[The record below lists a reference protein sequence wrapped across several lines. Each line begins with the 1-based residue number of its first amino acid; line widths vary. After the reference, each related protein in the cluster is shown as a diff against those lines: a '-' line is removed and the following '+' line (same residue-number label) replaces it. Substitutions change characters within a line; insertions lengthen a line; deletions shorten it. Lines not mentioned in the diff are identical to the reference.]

1 VPLPELLEY
10 LQMTDIYLFTSNDPN
25 QAVSG
30 TFSYGMS
37 CGCPIVSTPIPHAKE
52 VLLDGGGIIIDF
64 GNSDQLSAAVC
75 KLLKDENQRKE
86 IRIKGLQ
93 RIAATAWE
101 NSAIQHALLFEKI
114 SHDSIELIYNLPKLN
129 LDHIKKMTTPKGI
142 IQFSIVNQPD
152 IDTGYTL
159 DDNARAMIAICQHY
173 ELTSDESDIALIETY
188 LNFIEFLDILTLNFK
203 PLNFKPVMN
212 VNVKKKKRLCCCAV
226 NFKFQSMSF
235 HCYKNN

>member
-1 VPLPELLEY
+1 VLRRTQRKSIETTLKALPAIIDQFPEVLFLIIGKTHPTVVKQEGEHYREMLERIIVKLQLQNHVKFINAFVPLPELLEY

-64 GNSDQLSAAVC
+64 GNSDQLSNAVC
-75 KLLKDENQRKE
+75 KLLKDESKRKE

-114 SHDSIELIYNLPKLN
+114 SDESIDLIYNLPKFN

-142 IQFSIVNQPD
+142 IQFSIVNQ
-152 IDTGYTL
+152 
-159 DDNARAMIAICQHY
+159 A
-173 ELTSDESDIALIETY
+173 
-188 LNFIEFLDILTLNFK
+188 
-203 PLNFKPVMN
+203 
-212 VNVKKKKRLCCCAV
+212 
-226 NFKFQSMSF
+226 
-235 HCYKNN
+235 

>member
-1 VPLPELLEY
+1 
-10 LQMTDIYLFTSNDPN
+10 MSDIYLFTSSDPN

-64 GNSDQLSAAVC
+64 GNSDQLSEAVC
-75 KLLKDENQRKE
+75 KLLKDENKRKE

-114 SHDSIELIYNLPKLN
+114 SHESIDLIYNLPKLN
-129 LDHIKKMTTPKGI
+129 LDHVIKMTTPKGI

-152 IDTGYTL
+152 INTGYTL
-159 DDNARAMIAICQHY
+159 DDNARAMIAICQHF
-173 ELTSDESDIALIETY
+173 ELTNDASDLALIEIY
-188 LNFIEFLDILTLNFK
+188 LEFIEFCYHSDGYFLNYVDENAFWYSSDDGS
-203 PLNFKPVMN
+203 VHSEVHM
-212 VNVKKKKRLCCCAV
+212 VTKK
-226 NFKFQSMSF
+226 
-235 HCYKNN
+235 